1 MCASTNACLQIQR
14 KQGSKNIPVPIP
26 LNEKGRRRR
35 AINWI
40 LEASDKRTS
49 ERSFSARFAQELAAV
64 LDGTSAA
71 YQKKDALHKLALA
84 NRANASVK
92 V

>member
-1 MCASTNACLQIQR
+1 M
-14 KQGSKNIPVPIP
+14 PVPIP
-26 LNEKGRRRR
+26 LSEKGRRRR

-40 LEASDKRTS
+40 LEASQKRTG
-49 ERSFSARFAQELAAV
+49 EKSFSARFAQELAAV

-71 YQKKDALHKLALA
+71 FQKKDAIHRLALV

>member
-1 MCASTNACLQIQR
+1 M
-14 KQGSKNIPVPIP
+14 PVPIP
-26 LNEKGRRRR
+26 LSEKGRRRR

-40 LEASDKRTS
+40 LEASQKRAG
-49 ERSFSARFAQELAAV
+49 EKSFSARFAQELAAV
-64 LDGTSAA
+64 LDGTSTA
-71 YQKKDALHKLALA
+71 YQKKDAVHRMALA

>member
-1 MCASTNACLQIQR
+1 MMQIQR
-14 KQGSKNIPVPIP
+14 KQGSKNVPVPIP
-26 LNEKGRRRR
+26 LSEKGRRRR

-40 LEASDKRTS
+40 LEASQKRTS
-49 ERSFSARFAQELAAV
+49 EKSFSARFAQELAAV
-64 LDGTSAA
+64 LDGTSGAFA
-71 YQKKDALHKLALA
+71 KKDAVHKLALA